1 MHMRPVLDASD
12 VRTLMLA
19 ARAEAEGARLE
30 ISIAI
35 VDEAGVLLAL
45 ERLDGA
51 RSHTPEAATMKA
63 RTAAIVRTPTA
74 SLQEQVQANPALL
87 SFPGRMPLAGGVPL
101 IHDGSVVGA
110 IGSSGGKPE
119 EDEQVCA
126 AVLRAFAGL
135 VGG

>member
-1 MHMRPVLDASD
+1 MHTRPVLDAAD

-19 ARAEAEGARLE
+19 ARAEAETARLE

-74 SLQEQVQANPALL
+74 SLQEQVHADPALL
-87 SFPGRMPLAGGVPL
+87 SFPGRIPLAGGVPL

-126 AVLRAFAGL
+126 AVLRAFSAL